1 MTKTK
6 QANDMIDNR
15 GVVYAK
21 NETKLLWPIKL
32 GMVYEKTRQDS
43 DITDPTSGVYTKKK
57 INLSWPIGPGAI
69 CEEN

>member
-21 NETKLLWPIKL
+21 NETKLLWPIKP
-32 GMVYEKTRQDS
+32 GMVYEKNKTRQQHNRS
-43 DITDPTSGVYTKKK
+43 YKWSLHQKQ
-57 INLSWPIGPGAI
+57 N
-69 CEEN
+69 